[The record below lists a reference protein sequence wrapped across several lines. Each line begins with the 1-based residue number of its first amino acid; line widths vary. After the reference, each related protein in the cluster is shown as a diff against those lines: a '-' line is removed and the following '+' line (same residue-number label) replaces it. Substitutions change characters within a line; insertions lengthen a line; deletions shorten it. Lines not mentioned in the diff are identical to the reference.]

1 MGIFIVILVFQT
13 MLRESSSASVLAEHE
28 AASLDTQ
35 FKGEEAPINHVSI
48 SFSCHNKTREARI
61 ELRGGKYWV
70 LYNYIQASKERVH

>member
-13 MLRESSSASVLAEHE
+13 MLRESSSAEHE
-28 AASLDTQ
+28 AVSLDTQ
-35 FKGEEAPINHVSI
+35 FKGEEAPINHVSS

-70 LYNYIQASKERVH
+70 LYNYIQASMGKVH